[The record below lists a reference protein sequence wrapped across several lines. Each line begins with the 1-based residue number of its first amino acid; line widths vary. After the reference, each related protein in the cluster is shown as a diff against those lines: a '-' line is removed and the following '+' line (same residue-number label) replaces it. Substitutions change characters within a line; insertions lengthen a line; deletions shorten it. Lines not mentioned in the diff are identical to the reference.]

1 MQFLLTEA
9 EYKEM
14 SDRPSRECFNK
25 AADERQALCIKLAME
40 TLKYCN
46 AVPGTTRNNPCAY
59 CDKCPAVDFC
69 TSSYREFSK

>member
-25 AADERQALCIKLAME
+25 AADERQALEALAE
-40 TLKYCN
+40 VGL
-46 AVPGTTRNNPCAY
+46 APRLRLVPIHSRRDSGVA
-59 CDKCPAVDFC
+59 
-69 TSSYREFSK
+69 